1 MLKTTKEPDSSR
13 LLIGEPMA
21 YTLSTV
27 FCLHVDE
34 RPPILLVQ
42 EDYVSAARSKTPSS
56 VTQRLPSLEIV
67 RFGSVSFGSLT
78 ANLIS

>member
-13 LLIGEPMA
+13 LLIREPMA

-42 EDYVSAARSKTPSS
+42 EDYVSAARSRLHRLSLN
-56 VTQRLPSLEIV
+56 VYLPSK
-67 RFGSVSFGSLT
+67 SLGL
-78 ANLIS
+78 AV